1 MRTWRFDG
9 ILSWV
14 MITGIIVVGL
24 TIVSLNLLDRYVIE
38 EAAAHNLHFAFLRA
52 SAAVSRI
59 LSNAGDDIHDVK
71 ALNEAFQDIF
81 ELRPA
86 LRRLSV
92 YEVTPD
98 SGALTFSSDPS
109 TVPPMLSEHERSE
122 IAAGRS
128 LTRFEGATTDRAWVF
143 IAPILVKDRVVGAL
157 RGRFSIGKYDRLI
170 KQERE
175 LAKDVGVAAVS
186 ITCLV
191 FLALIR
197 MKVHRPISR
206 LLYAIRRAEAGD
218 LTSQAPIVGP
228 SDIQE
233 VANQF
238 NRMLDRVR
246 EAIAEKEHLLG
257 EIRSFNDTLM
267 TRISEATE
275 ELRRTNATLVETRS
289 QAERAEKLAALG
301 ELSAVVAH
309 ELGNPLNAM
318 CGHLQL
324 LAKATDPKAHERHL
338 TIIRSEIER
347 MVGILHHILDSTR
360 VQIQSVPVDLNK
372 VIDEVLTLLSPGL
385 HSRRI
390 VVKTDLMPHLPH
402 ITGDRRAVHGML
414 FNLVTNAINAM
425 PKGGELEI
433 KTCQTMNERVE
444 GNVVLGG
451 VRDLSFGAIRLT
463 IQDTGQGIPPEHLG
477 NVFKPFFTTRQG
489 EGGTGL
495 GLAICHRVVTSIG
508 GQLAVQSTVGHGT
521 LFTIDLPIW
530 REERLK
536 GESNGQ

>member
-1 MRTWRFDG
+1 
-9 ILSWV
+9 

-38 EAAAHNLHFAFLRA
+38 EAAAHNLHSAFLRA

-59 LSNAGDDIHDVK
+59 LSNTGDDIHDVK
-71 ALNEAFQDIF
+71 ALKEAFQDIF
-81 ELRPA
+81 ELRPG

-98 SGALTFSSDPS
+98 SGTLILSSDPS
-109 TVPPMLSEHERSE
+109 AVPPMLSEHERSE

-143 IAPILVKDRVVGAL
+143 LAPIIVKDRVLGAL
-157 RGRFSIGKYDRLI
+157 RGRFSLGNYDRLI
-170 KQERE
+170 RQERE
-175 LAKDVGVAAVS
+175 LAKDVGVAAVL

-191 FLALIR
+191 FLVLIR

-218 LTSQAPIVGP
+218 LMSQAPLVGP

-233 VANQF
+233 VAKQF
-238 NRMLDRVR
+238 NRMLDRVG
-246 EAIAEKEHLLG
+246 EAIAEREHLLG

-275 ELRRTNATLVETRS
+275 ELHRANATLVETRS
-289 QAERAEKLAALG
+289 EVERAEKLAALG

-318 CGHLQL
+318 SGHLQM
-324 LAKATDPKAHERHL
+324 LAEVTDQKDRERHV

-347 MVGILHHILDSTR
+347 MVAIIQHVLDSTR
-360 VQIQSVPVDLNK
+360 VQVQSVPVDLNE
-372 VIDEVLTLLSPGL
+372 VIDEVLTLISPGL
-385 HSRRI
+385 HGRRI
-390 VVKTDLMPHLPH
+390 AVKTDLMPHLPP
-402 ITGDRRAVHGML
+402 IAGDRRTLNGML
-414 FNLVTNAINAM
+414 FNLATNAIHAM

-433 KTCQTMNERVE
+433 KTCQTMDEKVE

-451 VRDLSFGAIRLT
+451 DTDLSFGAIRLT
-463 IQDTGQGIPPEHLG
+463 IRDTGQGIPPEYLG
-477 NVFKPFFTTRQG
+477 SIFKPFFTTRQG

-495 GLAICHRVVTSIG
+495 GLAICHRVVSASVG
-508 GQLAVQSTVGHGT
+508 RLAVHSAVGQGT

-530 REERLK
+530 REARLRGK
-536 GESNGQ
+536 ANEQ

>member
-122 IAAGRS
+122 ITAGRS

-218 LTSQAPIVGP
+218 LLSQRPTVGP

-246 EAIAEKEHLLG
+246 EAIAEKDHLLG
-257 EIRSFNDTLM
+257 EIR
-267 TRISEATE
+267 
-275 ELRRTNATLVETRS
+275 
-289 QAERAEKLAALG
+289 
-301 ELSAVVAH
+301 
-309 ELGNPLNAM
+309 
-318 CGHLQL
+318 
-324 LAKATDPKAHERHL
+324 
-338 TIIRSEIER
+338 
-347 MVGILHHILDSTR
+347 
-360 VQIQSVPVDLNK
+360 
-372 VIDEVLTLLSPGL
+372 
-385 HSRRI
+385 
-390 VVKTDLMPHLPH
+390 
-402 ITGDRRAVHGML
+402 
-414 FNLVTNAINAM
+414 
-425 PKGGELEI
+425 
-433 KTCQTMNERVE
+433 
-444 GNVVLGG
+444 
-451 VRDLSFGAIRLT
+451 
-463 IQDTGQGIPPEHLG
+463 
-477 NVFKPFFTTRQG
+477 
-489 EGGTGL
+489 
-495 GLAICHRVVTSIG
+495 
-508 GQLAVQSTVGHGT
+508 
-521 LFTIDLPIW
+521 
-530 REERLK
+530 
-536 GESNGQ
+536 